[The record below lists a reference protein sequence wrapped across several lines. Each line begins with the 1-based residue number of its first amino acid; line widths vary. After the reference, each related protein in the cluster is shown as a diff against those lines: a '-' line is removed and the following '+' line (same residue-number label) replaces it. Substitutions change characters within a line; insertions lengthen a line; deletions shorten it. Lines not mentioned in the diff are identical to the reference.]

1 MVLLNTIVI
10 IHDIPLINNPVIIEP
25 RQIFFFF
32 SPLPTGL
39 NQPFGFLARKSFKG
53 GKLKGEKA
61 DSSISLPPHQQASL
75 NV

>member
-32 SPLPTGL
+32 SPPH
-39 NQPFGFLARKSFKG
+39 SFKDSRSVSWQENVLKG
-53 GKLKGEKA
+53 EKLKGERA
-61 DSSISLPPHQQASL
+61 NSSISLPPHQQASL